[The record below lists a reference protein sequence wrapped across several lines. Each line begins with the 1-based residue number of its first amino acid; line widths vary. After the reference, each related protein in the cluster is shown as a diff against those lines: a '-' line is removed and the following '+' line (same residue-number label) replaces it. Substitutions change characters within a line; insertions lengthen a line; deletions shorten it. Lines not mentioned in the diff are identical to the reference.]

1 MRSSRWPNDP
11 ARRAALGAEA
21 RLTGARYD
29 IQAFVEKMERLYVL
43 LHEAKGRHGRA
54 AVLREDLSFLQ

>member
-1 MRSSRWPNDP
+1 
-11 ARRAALGAEA
+11 
-21 RLTGARYD
+21 
-29 IQAFVEKMERLYVL
+29 VL